1 MTTSP
6 RRQRARELARAAR
19 QSRGVALVALVWF
32 VATGCSTPK
41 QRKPIE
47 MAPIGT
53 VPILTRTATETDAG
67 TTTTP
72 NSGTPSAAKEAAC
85 TSDDFESLEEA
96 LKQCDSKM
104 PRGAD
109 VPSGMRDKLEVKV
122 TTGTASI
129 TPGGRVDLTVTLKNK
144 SSEPLPLYFTGDPTP
159 RFDVETVDAK
169 GRRADLPAGKPPRSP
184 ALPARDVKAARI
196 TLAPGGT
203 ARVRIPWDA
212 VKFRWAPEKVK
223 TWEGR
228 GYPRA
233 PAGPLGTGKYTLRVV
248 LPLVG
253 VFEKGELE
261 LPKVPIEVGS

>member
-6 RRQRARELARAAR
+6 GRQRASQLARAAR
-19 QSRGVALVALVWF
+19 HSGGVALAALWF
-32 VATGCSTPK
+32 VTNGCSTPK

-53 VPILTRTATETDAG
+53 VPIVTRTADEG
-67 TTTTP
+67 ERGPTTTP

-85 TSDDFESLEEA
+85 TSDDFESLEDA
-96 LKQCDSKM
+96 LKQCDAKM

-109 VPSGMRDKLEVKV
+109 VPSGMREKLEVKV

-144 SSEPLPLYFTGDPTP
+144 SNEPLPLYFTGDPTP

-169 GRRADLPAGKPPRSP
+169 GRRADLPAGKPPKSP

-203 ARVRIPWDA
+203 ARVRIAWDA
-212 VKFRWAPEKVK
+212 VKFRWAPEKAK
-223 TWEGR
+223 SWEGR

-233 PAGPLGTGKYTLRVV
+233 PAGPLGAGKYTLRVV

-253 VFEKGELE
+253 VFEKGELDV
-261 LPKVPIEVGS
+261 PKLPIEVGS